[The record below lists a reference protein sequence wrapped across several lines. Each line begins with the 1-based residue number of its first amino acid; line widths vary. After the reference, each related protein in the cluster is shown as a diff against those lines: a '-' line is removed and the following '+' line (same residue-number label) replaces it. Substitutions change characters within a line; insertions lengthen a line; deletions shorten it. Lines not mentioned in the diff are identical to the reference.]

1 MDVPIK
7 KRVLLIYHID
17 SMVDNLDS
25 SDVFYNNLYLFLS
38 SIPPRPSKDS
48 NSYYV
53 FYLFT
58 SVASSSS
65 SSSSNNNNKNN
76 VDTETPPSYL
86 PDLPIRYD

>member
-17 SMVDNLDS
+17 SMADNLDS

>member
-17 SMVDNLDS
+17 SMADNLDS

-48 NSYYV
+48 NSYYI

-58 SVASSSS
+58 SVAS

-86 PDLPIRYD
+86 PDLPIRYN